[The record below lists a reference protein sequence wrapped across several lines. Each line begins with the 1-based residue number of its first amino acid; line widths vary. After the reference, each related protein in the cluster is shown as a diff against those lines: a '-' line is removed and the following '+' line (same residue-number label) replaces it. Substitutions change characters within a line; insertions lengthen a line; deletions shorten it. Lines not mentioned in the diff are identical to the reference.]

1 MILSKKISK
10 KITDTLVTNEI
21 IEPQK
26 EGIYFYCLDFSL
38 DLILFNCS
46 LLLIGGLLG
55 LFLPSLVYIIILVPV
70 RMLAGGAHAKSPY
83 SCFLLSY
90 SIYFLTLFLS
100 RLPYLI
106 MPGLY
111 ILLISLLTLIIWGL
125 APVGNA
131 HKHYTTAERIQNFY
145 RDSAPE
151 IRKLSKIKKILFFL
165 LFFIYAFAVLML
177 SWKQQLY
184 YHMILICL
192 CIVLINQ
199 CIARCLNHRTLHV
212 SKGEKK

>member
-21 IEPQK
+21 IESQK
-26 EGIYFYCLDFSL
+26 KEIYFYCLDFAL

-46 LLLIGGLLG
+46 LLLIGGLLDF
-55 LFLPSLVYIIILVPV
+55 FLPSLVYIIILVPV

-111 ILLISLLTLIIWGL
+111 TLLISTD
-125 APVGNA
+125 
-131 HKHYTTAERIQNFY
+131 AEIT
-145 RDSAPE
+145 
-151 IRKLSKIKKILFFL
+151 KIKKKLFFL

-177 SWKQQLY
+177 SWKQSFYQHL
-184 YHMILICL
+184 ILICL

-212 SKGEKK
+212 LKGGKNK

>member
-131 HKHYTTAERIQNFY
+131 HKHYTTAERT
-145 RDSAPE
+145 
-151 IRKLSKIKKILFFL
+151 KIKKILFFL
-165 LFFIYAFAVLML
+165 LFFYLRICSPHAIMETATLL
-177 SWKQQLY
+177 SYDIDLLVHRSYQSMY
-184 YHMILICL
+184 
-192 CIVLINQ
+192 
-199 CIARCLNHRTLHV
+199 RTLLE
-212 SKGEKK
+212 S

>member
-1 MILSKKISK
+1 M
-10 KITDTLVTNEI
+10 TNEI
-21 IEPQK
+21 IESQK
-26 EGIYFYCLDFSL
+26 KEIYFYCLDFTL

-46 LLLIGGLLG
+46 LLLIGGLLN
-55 LFLPSLVYIIILVPV
+55 LFLPSFVYIVILVPV

-125 APVGNA
+125 APVENA
-131 HKHYTTAERIQNFY
+131 HKHYTAAERT
-145 RDSAPE
+145 
-151 IRKLSKIKKILFFL
+151 KIKKILFFL

-184 YHMILICL
+184 YHMILICM

-199 CIARCLNHRTLHV
+199 CIALCMNHRTLHV

>member
-21 IEPQK
+21 IESQK
-26 EGIYFYCLDFSL
+26 KEIYFYCLDFAL

-46 LLLIGGLLG
+46 LLLIGGLLN
-55 LFLPSLVYIIILVPV
+55 LFLPSFVYIVILVPV

-111 ILLISLLTLIIWGL
+111 TLLISMLTVMIWVL

-131 HKHYTTAERIQNFY
+131 HKHYTDAEIT
-145 RDSAPE
+145 
-151 IRKLSKIKKILFFL
+151 KIKKKIFFL

-177 SWKQQLY
+177 SWEQQIY
-184 YHMILICL
+184 YHIILICM

-212 SKGEKK
+212 LKGGKK

>member
-10 KITDTLVTNEI
+10 KITDILVTNEI
-21 IEPQK
+21 IESQK
-26 EGIYFYCLDFSL
+26 KDIYFYCLDFAL

-46 LLLIGGLLG
+46 LLLIGGLLDF
-55 LFLPSLVYIIILVPV
+55 FLPSLVYIIILVPIL
-70 RMLAGGAHAKSPY
+70 MLAGGAHAKSPY

-125 APVGNA
+125 APVETTY
-131 HKHYTTAERIQNFY
+131 KHYTTDERT
-145 RDSAPE
+145 
-151 IRKLSKIKKILFFL
+151 KIKKILFFL

-177 SWKQQLY
+177 SWKQSFYQHL
-184 YHMILICL
+184 ILICL

-199 CIARCLNHRTLHV
+199 CIALCLNHRTLHV
-212 SKGEKK
+212 SRGENK

>member
-111 ILLISLLTLIIWGL
+111 ILLISLLTLIIWGWL
-125 APVGNA
+125 QLEMHTSTTPLPKEQKSKKYCSFCYSLFTHLQSSCYHGNSNS
-131 HKHYTTAERIQNFY
+131 I
-145 RDSAPE
+145 
-151 IRKLSKIKKILFFL
+151 II
-165 LFFIYAFAVLML
+165 
-177 SWKQQLY
+177 
-184 YHMILICL
+184 
-192 CIVLINQ
+192 
-199 CIARCLNHRTLHV
+199 
-212 SKGEKK
+212 